1 MSLAFLFPGQGSQ
14 YIGMGKILY
23 NKFDF
28 AKKTFNN
35 ANDIL
40 GYNIKEI
47 CFNDSNNELNQ
58 TKFTQPAIFIYSYIL
73 EYYLKDNG
81 ISPNTVAGHSLGEI
95 TALVSANIITYKDGL
110 RLVNKRAE
118 LMHLIGKE
126 NPGKMAAIL
135 NVKAIDI
142 NSIIDLVDGVIVIG
156 NYNSNNQ
163 FVISGEKSSIDD
175 FIKIAKEKN
184 IKLIFPLN
192 VSGAFHSPL
201 MKKARIN
208 FKKFLNSIIFYD
220 TNIPIYQNFDPKE
233 NKSYKKIKSNL
244 INQIDN
250 PVRWLETIQNMKNNK
265 ITNFIEVGP
274 KNILTKLNKNIVP
287 QIDSLNVEEMEI
299 FKKLNV

>member
-1 MSLAFLFPGQGSQ
+1 M
-14 YIGMGKILY
+14 
-23 NKFDF
+23 
-28 AKKTFNN
+28 
-35 ANDIL
+35 
-40 GYNIKEI
+40 KEEYKVSSDPVE
-47 CFNDSNNELNQ
+47 C
-58 TKFTQPAIFIYSYIL
+58 YR

-81 ISPNTVAGHSLGEI
+81 ISPNAVAGHSLGEI

-208 FKKFLNSIIFYD
+208 FKKFLNSIVFYD

-233 NKSYKKIKSNL
+233 NKSSKKIKSNL

-250 PVRWLETIQNMKNNK
+250 PVRWLETIQNMKNNRV
-265 ITNFIEVGP
+265 TNFIEVGP

-287 QIDSLNVEEMEI
+287 QIDTLNVEEMEI